1 MSQTDL
7 SRLQILV
14 RSTSTTDVEPFQ
26 NEGESNGWNRRDDDP
41 PVYSFS

>member
-14 RSTSTTDVEPFQ
+14 RSTSTTDAEPIQ
-26 NEGESNGWNRRDDDP
+26 IESESNK
-41 PVYSFS
+41 